1 MTCFNTASGM
11 DCMQCFRASFR
22 CTRRSSFNTASGMD
36 CMQLG
41 FRTLSQ
47 SKYMVVSIPQAVWIA
62 CNSQI
67 MRCLGRI
74 IFGFNTASGMDCMQL
89 KTGSDLSRKWS
100 FNTASGMDCMQL
112 VLSDMS
118 NYTKKSVSI
127 PQAVW
132 IACNFIRRMECARLT
147 RFQYRKRYGLH
158 AMTTPKWRM
167 TTISKFQYRKRY
179 GLHAIEARL
188 TLESLSIGFNTAS
201 GMDCMQFP
209 SLLVI
214 WKVISCFNTAS
225 GMDCMQ

>member
-1 MTCFNTASGM
+1 
-11 DCMQCFRASFR
+11 
-22 CTRRSSFNTASGMD
+22 
-36 CMQLG
+36 
-41 FRTLSQ
+41 
-47 SKYMVVSIPQAVWIA
+47 
-62 CNSQI
+62 
-67 MRCLGRI
+67 
-74 IFGFNTASGMDCMQL
+74 
-89 KTGSDLSRKWS
+89 
-100 FNTASGMDCMQL
+100 
-112 VLSDMS
+112 MS

-201 GMDCMQFP
+201 GMDCMQYARQHEFCGGDGVSIP
-209 SLLVI
+209 QAVWIACNSAGYLTGGN
-214 WKVISCFNTAS
+214 SASFNTAS
-225 GMDCMQ
+225 GMDCMQYRPSQPLGQLNPEAGFLNGALFLANRRKLAGFFCHQNRLKTSVNPVISRKLLSTEKA